1 MFAGCSE
8 VRIITKHVQ
17 SAIVKH
23 VQHVGIIRAFSL
35 PRGDLLR
42 FSMPGETEKI
52 AGLWFARGGS
62 VPMLTLWLIFQRLF
76 NND

>member
-23 VQHVGIIRAFSL
+23 VQHVGIIRASSL
-35 PRGDLLR
+35 PGGGFTKFFNAWGDR
-42 FSMPGETEKI
+42 KNC
-52 AGLWFARGGS
+52 GGVVCKGGIS
-62 VPMLTLWLIFQRLF
+62 THADIMANIPEVV
-76 NND
+76 